1 MIKKLINLR
10 LIFGKK
16 NYFLLTSVLFLS
28 LISGFLELIGIGLL
42 GVFAISLNDPTII
55 IEKIPFKDLKLYLS
69 NFNRIEL
76 IIFSS
81 ILIIIIFLIKHSF
94 SFLIS
99 FFEISVTKKILLDV
113 KKKIFEYFLV
123 QDYEYFLNNNK
134 SYLVNMVSSQ
144 VQSFMGY
151 IFQVFSILKEFIL
164 IILIFVGMIYIN
176 WKIILFI
183 TITLILLTFF
193 FSKFFKKKLN
203 ELGDKSRKL
212 EKDETQYLNE
222 AYQGIKFIKLGTK
235 ENFFLN
241 LINDVVKKKNKYEI
255 YHYLVGKLPKIY
267 LEMIIITIF
276 ISIVIFLLIANENNE
291 TVFGTITFLA
301 FSSVR
306 LLPSFIT
313 INNSYSS
320 LAFFRSPFEI
330 IYKMMFLLRENKEK
344 SPRINLKENINRI
357 IFQNVNFKYLTTKKT
372 ILNDISFEINKND
385 FLGIIGKSGSG
396 KSTIL
401 HLLSGLLKPTNGRI
415 ILNEIEQVVFTI

>member
-76 IIFSS
+76 ITFSS

-99 FFEISVTKKILLDV
+99 FFEISVSKKILLDV

-151 IFQVFSILKEFIL
+151 IL
-164 IILIFVGMIYIN
+164 YI
-176 WKIILFI
+176 
-183 TITLILLTFF
+183 
-193 FSKFFKKKLN
+193 
-203 ELGDKSRKL
+203 RC
-212 EKDETQYLNE
+212 EKTQ
-222 AYQGIKFIKLGTK
+222 
-235 ENFFLN
+235 
-241 LINDVVKKKNKYEI
+241 
-255 YHYLVGKLPKIY
+255 
-267 LEMIIITIF
+267 
-276 ISIVIFLLIANENNE
+276 
-291 TVFGTITFLA
+291 
-301 FSSVR
+301 
-306 LLPSFIT
+306 
-313 INNSYSS
+313 
-320 LAFFRSPFEI
+320 
-330 IYKMMFLLRENKEK
+330 
-344 SPRINLKENINRI
+344 
-357 IFQNVNFKYLTTKKT
+357 
-372 ILNDISFEINKND
+372 
-385 FLGIIGKSGSG
+385 
-396 KSTIL
+396 
-401 HLLSGLLKPTNGRI
+401 
-415 ILNEIEQVVFTI
+415 